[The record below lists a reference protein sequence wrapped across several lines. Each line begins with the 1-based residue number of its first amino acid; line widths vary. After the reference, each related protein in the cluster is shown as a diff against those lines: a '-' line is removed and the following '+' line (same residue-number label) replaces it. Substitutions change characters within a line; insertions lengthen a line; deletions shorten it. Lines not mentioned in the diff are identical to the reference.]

1 MEVLIYGSGAVGI
14 GIAAALYDAALNN
27 AHVKVSLKASKATKE
42 IIKQQ
47 GIERRG
53 ILKAI
58 KVPKGDIEVWES
70 LYDIKDRKFDFIIV
84 STKSTSN
91 KESAKE
97 IGENSHLLK
106 KGGEILLFQNGW
118 GNDEAYLKYFE
129 KDRVD
134 LACILVGFKRVERN
148 ISEVTVFAEPIAI
161 GGLYKKNND
170 NLVELAKAITD
181 GGIACE
187 VSENIVKAIWAK
199 MLYNCTLNPL
209 GAILG
214 VNYGK
219 LTESENSLFIMNK
232 IIQEI
237 FLVIEASGY
246 STYWDNAEE
255 YKKTFYGKLLPSTYE
270 HRSSTLQDIER
281 KIKTEIDSLTGSI
294 VKLGQKNNIPVPFNT
309 MTYNLIK
316 TMESY
321 F

>member
-14 GIAAALYDAALNN
+14 GIAASLYAASFNDDN
-27 AHVKVSLKASKATKE
+27 IKVSLKASKATKK
-42 IIKQQ
+42 IIEEE

-53 ILKAI
+53 IFKTI
-58 KVPKGDIEVWES
+58 KVPKGNIEVWES
-70 LYDIKDRKFDFIIV
+70 LNDIKDRNFDFIIV
-84 STKSTSN
+84 SSKTTN
-91 KESAKE
+91 NLESAKE
-97 IGENSHLLK
+97 IGENAHLLK
-106 KGGEILLFQNGW
+106 ENGEVLLFQNGW
-118 GNDEAYLKYFE
+118 GNDEAYLKYFK
-129 KDRVD
+129 KDKIN

-161 GGLYKKNND
+161 GGLYKSSND
-170 NLVELAKAITD
+170 NLKGLAQAITD
-181 GGIACE
+181 GGIACQ
-187 VSENIVKAIWAK
+187 VSEDIVKAMWAK

-219 LTESENSLFIMNK
+219 LTESENSLYIMNR

-255 YKKTFYGKLLPSTYE
+255 YKKTFYEKLLPSTYE

>member
-14 GIAAALYDAALNN
+14 GIAAALYDANVN
-27 AHVKVSLKASKATKE
+27 VSLKASKATKE
-42 IIKQQ
+42 IIEKQ
-47 GIERRG
+47 GIERCG
-53 ILKAI
+53 ILKWI
-58 KVPKGDIEVWES
+58 KIPKGEIEVWEN

-84 STKSTSN
+84 SSKTTSN

-97 IGENSHLLK
+97 IGANSHLLK
-106 KGGEILLFQNGW
+106 ENGEILLFQNGW
-118 GNDEAYLKYFE
+118 GNDEAYLEYFE
-129 KDRVD
+129 KDRIN

-148 ISEVTVFAEPIAI
+148 VSEVTVFAEPIAI
-161 GGLYKKNND
+161 GGLYKKSND
-170 NLVELAKAITD
+170 NLMELAKAITD
-181 GGIACE
+181 GGIACQ
-187 VSENIVKAIWAK
+187 VSENIIKAMWAK

-219 LTESENSLFIMNK
+219 LTETENSLYIMNE
-232 IIQEI
+232 IIKEI
-237 FLVIEASGY
+237 FSVIEAAGY

-255 YKKTFYGKLLPSTYE
+255 YKRTFYGKLLPSTYE

-294 VKLGQKNNIPVPFNT
+294 VKLGQKNNVPVPFNT

>member
-14 GIAAALYDAALNN
+14 GIAAALYEAGA
-27 AHVKVSLKASKATKE
+27 KVSLKASKATKE
-42 IIKQQ
+42 IIDQQ

-53 ILKAI
+53 ILKKI
-58 KVPKGDIEVWES
+58 NVPRGNIEVCEHLS
-70 LYDIKDRKFDFIIV
+70 EIKNKKFDFIIV
-84 STKSTSN
+84 STKTTSN
-91 KESAKE
+91 KESAEE
-97 IGENSHLLK
+97 IGANAHLLK
-106 KGGEILLFQNGW
+106 KDGEILLFQNGW

-129 KDRVD
+129 KERID
-134 LACILVGFKRVERN
+134 LACILVGFKRVKRN

-161 GGLYKKNND
+161 GGLYKENND
-170 NLVELAKAITD
+170 NLKELALAITE
-181 GGIACE
+181 GGINCE

-209 GAILG
+209 GAVLG

-219 LTESENSLFIMNK
+219 LTESENSIFIMNK

-237 FLVIEASGY
+237 FSVIEVAGY

-255 YKKTFYGKLLPSTYE
+255 YKVAFYGKLLPSTYE

-294 VKLGQKNNIPVPFNT
+294 VRLGESNNVPVPFNT
-309 MTYNLIK
+309 MIYNLIK